1 MNTARAILLIA
12 AILVTAILVLGTGWR
27 TEQQLIVAHVLT
39 MDPSL
44 PVAEAVLVEGER
56 ILAVGSQSELMA
68 LASKHV
74 MVSELPGQTLIP
86 GFIDAHSHF
95 PSNGI
100 AVAGVDLSPTPAG
113 SVDSLD
119 LLLQALRREA
129 LTRSDGAWIIGFNYD
144 DSALDIKRH
153 PTRDELDA
161 ILPHQPVYIR
171 HRSGHM
177 GVANSR
183 ALQELGKDQEQ
194 ENGLINN
201 FIGRD
206 ANGRLNGLLQESA
219 SPSLWFLLK
228 KLPPRRLVNAFF
240 AARDEYLEAGI
251 TTLQN
256 GYADKMTTRLLF
268 WAGTPVKG
276 LLDPGK
282 NAQQLTAAKRS
293 DRVAAI
299 LDWPDSDVSSLK
311 LGAIKLI
318 ADGSPQ
324 GRTAWLTKPY
334 LKPPPSSAYH
344 DTGFH
349 GHPAMPPAH
358 FKQWVKRYHA
368 AGLQL
373 AMHGNGDA
381 AIDLIIESLTEA
393 YESAGTDGDYR
404 HIVVH
409 GQTMREDQLAK
420 LATLKATVSFFPAHT
435 WYWGD
440 WYRFDVLGEQRAASI
455 SPLAAAEALGVRY
468 TVHSDAP
475 VTSIDPFQIIW
486 SSTERKTRSG
496 FVLGAKLAVGR
507 QRVLEAMTIDAAWQN
522 HIENDRGSLT
532 VGKLA
537 DMVVLSDDPLTIDDV
552 RNLRVNRVWIGGKLM
567 FSAR

>member
-1 MNTARAILLIA
+1 
-12 AILVTAILVLGTGWR
+12 
-27 TEQQLIVAHVLT
+27 
-39 MDPSL
+39 
-44 PVAEAVLVEGER
+44 
-56 ILAVGSQSELMA
+56 
-68 LASKHV
+68 
-74 MVSELPGQTLIP
+74 
-86 GFIDAHSHF
+86 
-95 PSNGI
+95 
-100 AVAGVDLSPTPAG
+100 
-113 SVDSLD
+113 
-119 LLLQALRREA
+119 
-129 LTRSDGAWIIGFNYD
+129 
-144 DSALDIKRH
+144 
-153 PTRDELDA
+153 
-161 ILPHQPVYIR
+161 
-171 HRSGHM
+171 
-177 GVANSR
+177 
-183 ALQELGKDQEQ
+183 
-194 ENGLINN
+194 
-201 FIGRD
+201 
-206 ANGRLNGLLQESA
+206 
-219 SPSLWFLLK
+219 
-228 KLPPRRLVNAFF
+228 
-240 AARDEYLEAGI
+240 
-251 TTLQN
+251 
-256 GYADKMTTRLLF
+256 
-268 WAGTPVKG
+268 
-276 LLDPGK
+276 
-282 NAQQLTAAKRS
+282 
-293 DRVAAI
+293 
-299 LDWPDSDVSSLK
+299 
-311 LGAIKLI
+311 
-318 ADGSPQ
+318 
-324 GRTAWLTKPY
+324 
-334 LKPPPSSAYH
+334 
-344 DTGFH
+344 
-349 GHPAMPPAH
+349 MPPAH